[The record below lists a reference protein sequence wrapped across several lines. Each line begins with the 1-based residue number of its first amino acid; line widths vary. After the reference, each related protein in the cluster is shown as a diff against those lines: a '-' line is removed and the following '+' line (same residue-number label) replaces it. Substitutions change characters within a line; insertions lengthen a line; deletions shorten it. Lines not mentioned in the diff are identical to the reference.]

1 MFLYKVCRGLVLGFW
16 LDFYMIEGFLQVL
29 FVRSFF
35 FFCVFFGFLIVFV
48 VFVWEFGCFSV
59 ERVETCV
66 ENIVGDETCFAWEA
80 LFYSKRW

>member
-1 MFLYKVCRGLVLGFW
+1 
-16 LDFYMIEGFLQVL
+16 MIEGFLQVL
-29 FVRSFF
+29 FVKSFV
-35 FFCVFFGFLIVFV
+35 CVFSGVLIVFV

-66 ENIVGDETCFAWEA
+66 ENIEETCSAWEA